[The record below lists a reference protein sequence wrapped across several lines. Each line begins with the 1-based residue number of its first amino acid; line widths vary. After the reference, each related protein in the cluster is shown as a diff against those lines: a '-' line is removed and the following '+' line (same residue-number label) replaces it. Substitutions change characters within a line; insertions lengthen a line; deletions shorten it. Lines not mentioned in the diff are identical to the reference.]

1 MPDSAEKEILEK
13 EKQILETE
21 EKILRE
27 EKTLGASLKR
37 RVLIERLIAASIV
50 IAAAIGAY
58 WWLVINQQIY
68 TDKAEISAPLI
79 GLSPDTPGVLKE
91 VLANAGDKVDKNQ
104 PVAHIDN
111 GYLMTQ
117 TAGLVVNTSNEVGK
131 IFSPGQPVVTM
142 IDPNALRVVAK
153 IDEDKGFSDV
163 RIGQRAEFT
172 VDAFGSRR
180 FEGTVDEIAKTS
192 EQSSVVF
199 SISDKREIKQF
210 EVKIKYDVSKY
221 PELLNGMSARV
232 WIYKG

>member
-1 MPDSAEKEILEK
+1 MPDSAEKEILEN

-21 EKILRE
+21 AKILKE
-27 EKTLGASLKR
+27 ERVLGASLKR
-37 RVLIERLIAASIV
+37 RVLIERLVAASIV
-50 IAAAIGAY
+50 ITAAIGAY

-79 GLSPDTPGVLKE
+79 ELSPDAPGILKDIL
-91 VLANAGDKVDKNQ
+91 VKPGDMVDKNQ

-117 TAGLVVNTSNEVGK
+117 KAGLVVNTSDEVGK
-131 IFSPGQPVVTM
+131 LFSPGQSVVTM
-142 IDPNALRVVAK
+142 IDPGALRVIAK
-153 IDEDKGFSDV
+153 IDEDKGFSAV
-163 RIGQRAEFT
+163 RVGQRAEFT

-180 FEGTVDEIAKTS
+180 FDGIVDEIAKTS

-232 WIYKG
+232 WIYKS